1 MKSHFLEIKWRNLQ
15 KIAKFLKNL
24 VYRDKIGVQLCE
36 NLKDI
41 LKDILIGFRIFFYFM
56 KKSCLVLNL
65 CHFKV

>member
-36 NLKDI
+36 NLHC
-41 LKDILIGFRIFFYFM
+41 LKDILIGFRIFFYLM

>member
-36 NLKDI
+36 NLQFERHFNRLSYIFLFHEKI
-41 LKDILIGFRIFFYFM
+41 LSG
-56 KKSCLVLNL
+56 S
-65 CHFKV
+65 